1 MSDNIVD
8 ISDALEARRH
18 QAADERLKQR
28 RAAFRAARL
37 SAGADKGPTRPG
49 GGSGKRRGKKRHP
62 SR

>member
-1 MSDNIVD
+1 MSNNVVD

-18 QAADERLKQR
+18 EVADERLKQM

-37 SAGADKGPTRPG
+37 NAAGKGAGRPG

>member
-1 MSDNIVD
+1 MSDNVVD

-18 QAADERLKQR
+18 QAADERLKQM

-37 SAGADKGPTRPG
+37 NAAGKGPTRPG